1 MIFLLSLVLA
11 ALFIW
16 GCAKPLKRHPVP
28 FYIAATV
35 IALAVLGCTIAGVT
49 FPAWFQN
56 WIWPIVSRSA
66 FSTALFAA
74 IMWTGALPNG
84 SKAIKHL
91 MPIRGELSILACILT
106 LGHNVSYGLTY
117 FRFLF
122 TQPSILPG
130 NQLAAAICSLVMI
143 CIMLP
148 LFVTSFKSVR
158 KKMKASSW
166 KKLQRLAYVFYALIY
181 VHVMLLTVPAALQG
195 RSGYLLTMLAYSV
208 VFLGYAA
215 CRIQKAVLVHGKRG
229 NLVTVR
235 RQCVALIV
243 AVVVAAVGA
252 VAVGQTGQRAVAAR
266 DEAVL
271 AAQMD
276 QPDESSKPEQE
287 ETAPSASPDVS
298 AEPTATPEG
307 TAPNTSP
314 APGQT
319 STETPASSAP
329 STTPNAAA
337 TPTPAPTPTS
347 VYRDGT
353 YSGTGQG
360 MNGPITVSVTISGD
374 RITSVSVVSSS
385 DDSPY
390 IDSAKSSVIP
400 AILSAQSANV
410 SAVSGATYS
419 SEGIKQAVNSA
430 LASARN

>member
-11 ALFIW
+11 ALFLW

-28 FYIAATV
+28 FYIAAVV
-35 IALAVLGCTIAGVT
+35 IALAVLGCTLASVS

-56 WIWPIVSRSA
+56 WVWPIVSRSA

-84 SKAIKHL
+84 SKLIRHL

-122 TQPSILPG
+122 TQPSMLPG

-181 VHVMLLTVPAALQG
+181 VHVLLLTVPAAIQG
-195 RSGYLLTMLAYSV
+195 RSGYLLTVLAYSV

-215 CRIQKAVLVHGKRG
+215 CRIQKAVLVRGKRG
-229 NLVTVR
+229 NLVTAR

-243 AVVVAAVGA
+243 AVVVAAVGT
-252 VAVGQTGQRAVAAR
+252 VAVGQAGSRAAAK
-266 DEAVL
+266 EQTVL
-271 AAQMD
+271 AD
-276 QPDESSKPEQE
+276 QPETPEESEKPEQE
-287 ETAPSASPDVS
+287 EETEPTASPEASAAPTEAPEPTASGTNPTAATPAPGGTNTPAPSA
-298 AEPTATPEG
+298 A
-307 TAPNTSP
+307 
-314 APGQT
+314 
-319 STETPASSAP
+319 
-329 STTPNAAA
+329 
-337 TPTPAPTPTS
+337 PTPVPTPTS

-353 YSGTGQG
+353 YTGTGQG
-360 MNGPITVSVTISGD
+360 LNGPITVSVTISGD
-374 RITSVSVVSSS
+374 RITSVSVISSS
-385 DDSPY
+385 DDSPF
-390 IDSAKSSVIP
+390 IDSAKSGVIP

>member
-122 TQPSILPG
+122 TQPAMLPA

-158 KKMKASSW
+158 KKMKASNW
-166 KKLQRLAYVFYALIY
+166 KKLQRLAYAFYALIY

-195 RSGYLLTMLAYSV
+195 RSGYLLTVLVYSV

-229 NLVTVR
+229 NLVTAR

-243 AVVVAAVGA
+243 AVAVAAAGSI
-252 VAVGQTGQRAVAAR
+252 AVGQAGRSAAAAQ
-266 DEAVL
+266 EQQTVL
-271 AAQMD
+271 AD
-276 QPDESSKPEQE
+276 QPDAEETEKPEAD
-287 ETAPSASPDVS
+287 ETEPTASPDAS

-307 TAPNTSP
+307 AAPTTAP

-319 STETPASSAP
+319 TSETPASSAP
-329 STTPNAAA
+329 STTPNAVA

-353 YSGTGQG
+353 YTGTGQG
-360 MNGPITVSVTISGD
+360 LNGPITVSVTISGD
-374 RITSVSVVSSS
+374 RITSVSVLSSS
-385 DDSPY
+385 DDSPF
-390 IDSAKSSVIP
+390 IDSAKNGVIP

-419 SEGIKQAVNSA
+419 SEGIKQAVNNA